1 MQKLSTSGQIN
12 LTAAITLLQASF
24 SFYRNTRR
32 RGAVGLGIC

>member
-24 SFYRNTRR
+24 SFYSILNVEERW
-32 RGAVGLGIC
+32 A